1 MIYPYHATH
10 VLLHSQIVV
19 ITQLHVYYRYVG
31 ARVLKHVARSHSPM
45 AAQIMSFLKGDFKGG
60 FKEGTGRTMGGTGTM
75 ILVGH
80 DTDLDA
86 LAELFGL
93 SWSTPPFPPN
103 ATTPGSALRFDI
115 DVETRVV
122 EANVVFQPLNG
133 SSKPTIKVSPAA
145 FTMESSMEGGVYGK
159 ASPNMRDIAD
169 IATWLATRL
178 DPACMLHPT
187 PPSAPAPSPGHSPFI
202 PGDGG
207 NGEGMQPGILVA
219 VVVAGIV
226 LVVVVAVLAYGLYQR
241 RRKAAED
248 EYTEFSSTA

>member
-1 MIYPYHATH
+1 MC
-10 VLLHSQIVV
+10 LHSHIVA

-45 AAQIMSFLKGDFKGG
+45 AAQIMSFLKGDVKGG
-60 FKEGTGRTMGGTGTM
+60 SGTMDGAMEGTM

-115 DVETRVV
+115 DVETRLV
-122 EANVVFQPLNG
+122 EAHVVFQPLNG
-133 SSKPTIKVSPAA
+133 SSTPTIKVSPAA
-145 FTMESSMEGGVYGK
+145 FTMKSSMEGNPF
-159 ASPNMRDIAD
+159 PNRRGIAD
-169 IATWLATRL
+169 IAAWLAPRL
-178 DPACMLHPT
+178 DPACMLHPP

-207 NGEGMQPGILVA
+207 NGGGMQPGILVA

-248 EYTEFSSTA
+248 EYTEFSSSA